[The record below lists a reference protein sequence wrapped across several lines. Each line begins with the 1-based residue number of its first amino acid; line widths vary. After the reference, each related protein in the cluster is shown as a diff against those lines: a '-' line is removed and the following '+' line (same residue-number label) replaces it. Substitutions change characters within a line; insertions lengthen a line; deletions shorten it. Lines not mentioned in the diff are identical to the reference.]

1 MTRYPA
7 YPAYKDSGVAWL
19 GKIPSHWE
27 VKRLRYTCTLNPGKS
42 ELSTFSPDTQVSFLP
57 MEKIGEDGSFVL
69 DEVRSLEQVWQGYT
83 YFRDYDVVIAKITP
97 CFENGKGALFE
108 GLVNSIGFGTTELH
122 VLRADQTTDPKFVF
136 YLTRSY
142 PFRHQGVSMMYG
154 AAGQQRVPGEFLQNF
169 TTGFPPLPEQRAI
182 AAFLDERTAA
192 LDAAIAEYRR
202 LSDLL
207 QEQRAALISRAVTKG
222 LAGLGITSGATH
234 FPKCVA
240 PDAPGYPAYKDS
252 GIAWLGEVP
261 SHWEMMPL
269 KYATKQVPDAIKT
282 GPFGSQLLSS
292 EMESGEIKV
301 YNQRN
306 VIDGDLAQGE
316 NYITQEK
323 YEELR
328 AFSVY
333 PGDILVTTR
342 GTIGHCVI
350 VPDDAELG
358 ILHPCLMRIQPDLD
372 KVLTEYLILL
382 IQDSSLVQNQLFE
395 MSNATT
401 IEVIYSGTMRQV
413 FVPLPPL
420 PEQRA
425 IAAYL
430 DEQTARIDAARA
442 EIETAIAHLEEY
454 RAALIAAAVTGKIDV
469 RYS

>member
-207 QEQRAALISRAVTKG
+207 QEQRAALISRAVIKG

-252 GIAWLGEVP
+252 GIAWLGEIP
-261 SHWEMMPL
+261 SHWEI
-269 KYATKQVPDAIKT
+269 IKT
-282 GPFGSQLLSS
+282 KYLFKLSIDKAPEDNDYELLSLYT
-292 EMESGEIKV
+292 EIGVEPRK
-301 YNQRN
+301 NLEPKGN
-306 VIDGDLAQGE
+306 KASTTDG
-316 NYITQEK
+316 YWIV
-323 YEELR
+323 R
-328 AFSVY
+328 H
-333 PGDILVTTR
+333 GDIIVNKLLAWMGAIARSEYEGVTSPAYDILRPRSSIDSRFYHYLFRCGLYLPEFRRRSR
-342 GTIGHCVI
+342 GIM
-350 VPDDAELG
+350 DMRLRLYFDELG
-358 ILHPCLMRIQPDLD
+358 QIPL
-372 KVLTEYLILL
+372 
-382 IQDSSLVQNQLFE
+382 
-395 MSNATT
+395 
-401 IEVIYSGTMRQV
+401 
-413 FVPLPPL
+413 PLPPL

-430 DEQTARIDAARA
+430 NAQTARIDAARA

-454 RAALIAAAVTGKIDV
+454 RAALVAAAVPGKIDV